1 MFRILEHRHVELKG
15 VFIMAK
21 FVISFKYDGFQVR
34 EMDLMTV
41 KICDRYEANKKTDGS
56 TVQFI
61 FEDEH
66 HRQTMTVYS
75 SLEKTEQN
83 VQKVYLE
90 LFKVKELYNILSMKE
105 FEGIVNTVESK

>member
-1 MFRILEHRHVELKG
+1 
-15 VFIMAK
+15 MAK
-21 FVISFKYDGFQVR
+21 FVISFNYDDTFQVR
-34 EMDLMTV
+34 EMDLMSV
-41 KICDRYEANKKTDGS
+41 KICNRYENNKKVNGS
-56 TVQFI
+56 VIQFV

-66 HRQTMTVYS
+66 HIQRMIVHS

-90 LFKVKELYNILSMKE
+90 LFKVKELYHILSIRE

>member
-1 MFRILEHRHVELKG
+1 M
-15 VFIMAK
+15 K
-21 FVISFKYDGFQVR
+21 FVISFDYDGAFQVR
-34 EMDLMTV
+34 EMDLMAV
-41 KICDRYEANKKTDGS
+41 KICNRYENNKKANGS
-56 TVQFI
+56 VIQFV

-66 HRQTMTVYS
+66 HRQTMSVVS

-90 LFKVKELYNILSMKE
+90 LFKVKELYHILSMKE

>member
-1 MFRILEHRHVELKG
+1 
-15 VFIMAK
+15 MAK
-21 FVISFKYDGFQVR
+21 FVISFNYDGSFQVR
-34 EMDLMTV
+34 EMDLTIV
-41 KICDRYEANKKTDGS
+41 KISNRYEANKKTDGS

>member
-1 MFRILEHRHVELKG
+1 
-15 VFIMAK
+15 MAK
-21 FVISFKYDGFQVR
+21 FVISFNYDGAFQVR
-34 EMDLMTV
+34 EMDLTIV
-41 KICDRYEANKKTDGS
+41 KISNRYEANKKTDGS

>member
-1 MFRILEHRHVELKG
+1 
-15 VFIMAK
+15 MAK

-34 EMDLMTV
+34 EMDLTTV
-41 KICDRYEANKKTDGS
+41 KICDRYENNKKANGS
-56 TVQFI
+56 VIQFV

-66 HRQTMTVYS
+66 HRQTMSVVS